1 MIKIVR
7 MKTKLTLGIDSKV
20 LVEVKSAVKIYLKNW
35 SMKFIIFFTVLVFFT
50 VSASAQTDG
59 WATFAKTKF
68 DAKYNEKAAEYFLF
82 PTFPADLKNLVGKE
96 FSLEGY
102 YLPIDVDGDAYIIL
116 SKFPYSQCFFC
127 GGAGPESIAEVF
139 FKVKHDKFEPDQ
151 FIRIKGK
158 LKLNDADLEHGNFII
173 EEAVLVK

>member
-1 MIKIVR
+1 MR
-7 MKTKLTLGIDSKV
+7 FLLG
-20 LVEVKSAVKIYLKNW
+20 LY
-35 SMKFIIFFTVLVFFT
+35 FIMLT

-59 WATFAKTKF
+59 WAAFAKTKF
-68 DAKYNEKAAEYFLF
+68 DAKYSEKAGEYFLF
-82 PTFPADLKNLVGKE
+82 PTFPDELKNMVGRE

-102 YLPIDVDGDAYIIL
+102 YLPIEIEGDAYIIL

-139 FKVKHDKFEPDQ
+139 FKTRPGRFEPDQ
-151 FIRIKGK
+151 YIRVKGK
-158 LKLNDADLEHGNFII
+158 LKLNNADLEHGNFIL